1 MSGSVNK
8 VIIVGHLGA
17 DPEVRT
23 MANGK
28 AATNLRVA
36 TRETWSER
44 SSGDRKERTE
54 WHSVRLFSQASVNY
68 TESYLT
74 KGSKVYIE
82 GRLQTRKWQDQ
93 SGRDRYTTEIVVND
107 IDGKIV
113 GLNSNNATITS
124 TATVS
129 YDIQHNISIG
139 DVPF

>member
-28 AATNLRVA
+28 AVTNLRVA

-68 TESYLT
+68 AESYLT

-113 GLNSNNATITS
+113 GLNSNNATIAS
-124 TATVS
+124 TATVR
-129 YDIQHNISIG
+129 YDIQNNISIG